1 MAFDATPIL
10 NQLYAINGNDSSASL
25 QVERLIADV
34 LQSHLRTRFGSYELD
49 GVAGIIRSIAPCAI
63 NFRHLAGLIES
74 AIEAHEHAGEAA

>member
-1 MAFDATPIL
+1 MIVG
-10 NQLYAINGNDSSASL
+10 NQNPNR
-25 QVERLIADV
+25 ERLIV